1 MEKKV
6 TNTILVTG
14 GAGFIGSHLCE
25 KLVEDPS
32 NKVYSLD
39 NYSTGSKD
47 NHIKGVHYIKGHTKD
62 IYNLVDFHVDI
73 IFHLGEYSR
82 VEQSF
87 DDIDTVWDSNK
98 NGTFA
103 ILKFCREF
111 KCRLIYAGS
120 STKFGDSGTGRNQSP
135 YGWTKATNTELT
147 KNFGEWFGIDYAIV
161 YFYNAYGPREI
172 KNGKYAT
179 LIAKFCE
186 KMNRN
191 EDLTIVSPGS
201 QKRNFTHVYD
211 IVAGLLLVG
220 QYGHGDNYG
229 IGHPDAYSVI
239 EIAELFDGNIKMLP
253 ERDGNRMTAEVVT
266 KKTEEL
272 NWKPKYDIKDYIKS
286 LKKNNWTQK

>member
-1 MEKKV
+1 MVNK
-6 TNTILVTG
+6 ILVTG

-25 KLVEDPS
+25 KLVEDSS
-32 NKVYSLD
+32 NEVYSLD
-39 NYSTGSKD
+39 NYSTGTEN
-47 NHIKGVHYIKGHTKD
+47 NHIKGVHYIKGHTKE
-62 IYNLVDFHVDI
+62 IYDLIDFHVDI

-87 DDIDTVWDSNK
+87 DDIDIVWDSNK
-98 NGTFA
+98 IGTFA

-111 KCRLIYAGS
+111 SCRLIYAGS
-120 STKFGDSGTGRNQSP
+120 STKFGDSGMGRNQSP
-135 YGWTKATNTELT
+135 YGWTKSSNTELT

-179 LIAKFCE
+179 LIAKFSE
-186 KMNRN
+186 KMLRG

-211 IVAGLLLVG
+211 IISGLLLVG
-220 QYGHGDNYG
+220 KLGHGDNYG

-239 EIAELFDGNIKMLP
+239 EIAKLFDGKIKMLP
-253 ERDGNRMTAEVVT
+253 ERDGNRMTAEVIT

-272 NWKPKYDIKDYIKS
+272 NWKPKYDIKEYIES
-286 LKKNNWTQK
+286 LKKNNWA

>member
-272 NWKPKYDIKDYIKS
+272 SWKPKYDIKDYIKS

>member
-1 MEKKV
+1 MTNKV
-6 TNTILVTG
+6 LVTG

-25 KLVEDPS
+25 KLVEDPT
-32 NKVYSLD
+32 NDVFSLD

-47 NHIKGVHYIKGHTKD
+47 NHIKGVHYIEGHTKE
-62 IYNLVDFHVDI
+62 IYDLIDFHVDI

-87 DDIDTVWDSNK
+87 EDIDIVWDSNK

-103 ILKFCREF
+103 VLKFCREF
-111 KCRLIYAGS
+111 ECRLIYAGS
-120 STKFGDSGTGRNQSP
+120 STKFGDGGMGRNQSP
-135 YGWTKATNTELT
+135 YGWTKSTNTELT
-147 KNFGEWFGIDYAIV
+147 INFGEWFGIDYAIV

-179 LIAKFCE
+179 LIAKFSE
-186 KMNRN
+186 KMLRD
-191 EDLTIVSPGS
+191 EDLTVVSPGS

-211 IVAGLLLVG
+211 IVSGLLLVG
-220 QYGHGDNYG
+220 KYGHGDNYG

-239 EIAELFDGNIKMLP
+239 EIAKMFDGKIKMLP
-253 ERDGNRMTAEVVT
+253 KRDGNRMTAEVVT

-272 NWKPKYDIKDYIKS
+272 NWQPKHDIKEYIKS
-286 LKKNNWTQK
+286 LKKNN